1 MDFEEIILKNN
12 FALFGWVKKKNFFF
26 FTLDY
31 KSKGRIQPLSCFK
44 IHVHTHISFFFSNR
58 LIRSAGIYLGKG
70 NLKEKSIVGC
80 CISFF
85 IIVSYLFPME
95 WLEFI
100 QIKWKFP
107 RFFFLLQNRFMIF
120 ITWFEDLCFDDH
132 SPKHPS
138 SEQQT
143 LSHRPDRFR
152 ASVSGPDELCVFC
165 FTFAHTEAFI

>member
-12 FALFGWVKKKNFFF
+12 FALFGWVKKIFFF

-107 RFFFLLQNRFMIF
+107 RFFAPKQIYDFHNLIWRLVFWWPLTKTSIKWTTNFKPS
-120 ITWFEDLCFDDH
+120 TW
-132 SPKHPS
+132 
-138 SEQQT
+138 
-143 LSHRPDRFR
+143 
-152 ASVSGPDELCVFC
+152 
-165 FTFAHTEAFI
+165 